1 MSNPALILCH
11 NNLTLT
17 QTAVEHLTYALVF
30 VRLAKDTE
38 YPELRKQHLDE
49 AERLIEYAK
58 GVLEGPN
65 GETQAR

>member
-17 QTAVEHLTYALVF
+17 QTAVEHLTHALVF
-30 VRLAKDTE
+30 VRMAKDTE

-58 GVLEGPN
+58 GIMEGPR
-65 GETQAR
+65 GKAKAR

>member
-1 MSNPALILCH
+1 MKDQQ
-11 NNLTLT
+11 
-17 QTAVEHLTYALVF
+17 QTAVEHLAHALVF

-58 GVLEGPN
+58 GVLEGPH